1 MIRCERRT
9 GFEWLD
15 QSFFITRVLATAWGL
30 IMAVLLLAGIVEVV
44 DDLRRRILP
53 PPPPPASD
61 EEGEVLVRT
70 RCFGPERNPYDGLAV
85 AFWLVSPPI
94 AGAVLV
100 WRKPRIGFALTAGS
114 WFMGGTL
121 AAFGIE
127 RLDWRLFALWLL
139 PTLWLSVAAWKVRPS
154 PPPDPEPVIYVEEP
168 DPAFHWL
175 DSAVGW
181 LLRLFHRRSGG

>member
-15 QSFFITRVLATAWGL
+15 QSFFVTRVLTTAWGL
-30 IMAVLLLAGIVEVV
+30 IMAVLLLAGIVQVV

-53 PPPPPASD
+53 PPPPESD
-61 EEGEVLVRT
+61 GELEIHARTHGYVR
-70 RCFGPERNPYDGLAV
+70 EWNPYDGLAV

-94 AGAVLV
+94 AGAILV

-114 WFMGGTL
+114 WFMGGAL
-121 AAFGIE
+121 AAFGRE
-127 RLDWRLFALWLL
+127 RFDWRPFALWLL
-139 PTLWLSVAAWKVRPS
+139 PTLWLSIAAWKVRPS
-154 PPPDPEPVIYVEEP
+154 PRPDPEPVIYVEEP

-175 DSAVGW
+175 DAPFAW
-181 LLRLFHRRSGG
+181 LLRLFHRRTGG